1 MCVSPWLWQKP
12 HKVCFSKMGVTVA
25 VNTTIARRV
34 RWPREWLRWGDQCFA
49 GPGGARGGKCSSD
62 VCLLVCCVHLCLF
75 GWLSCSFLWVW
86 LPLLKVIKWHQTSVL
101 MLGALLNRCLYHL
114 CLYLCL
120 SVCCQFVCFYCMFEF
135 ECFFWLLG
143 PIDTHSP
150 VWKTTVGTG
159 RRRRRRR
166 SWMWSRRCSNG
177 EKLSSPCEC
186 DMFSY
191 YELMCSKVM
200 CFIVLV
206 FKTLAMFRVLI

>member
-1 MCVSPWLWQKP
+1 
-12 HKVCFSKMGVTVA
+12 MGVTVA

-34 RWPREWLRWGDQCFA
+34 CWPREWLRWWDQQCFA

-62 VCLLVCCVHLCLF
+62 VCLLVVFTFVCLVVVF
-75 GWLSCSFLWVW
+75 ILLVW
-86 LPLLKVIKWHQTSVL
+86 FPLLKVIKWHQTSVL

-143 PIDTHSP
+143 PIDTYSS

-159 RRRRRRR
+159 RRRRR
-166 SWMWSRRCSNG
+166 SWMWSRRCSKG
-177 EKLSSPCEC
+177 EKLSLIFP
-186 DMFSY
+186 MWMWY
-191 YELMCSKVM
+191 VQL
-200 CFIVLV
+200 LWAHV
-206 FKTLAMFRVLI
+206 FKSNVLHCFGV

>member
-1 MCVSPWLWQKP
+1 MFVSFMFVSL
-12 HKVCFSKMGVTVA
+12 
-25 VNTTIARRV
+25 
-34 RWPREWLRWGDQCFA
+34 
-49 GPGGARGGKCSSD
+49 
-62 VCLLVCCVHLCLF
+62 
-75 GWLSCSFLWVW
+75 
-86 LPLLKVIKWHQTSVL
+86 
-101 MLGALLNRCLYHL
+101 
-114 CLYLCL
+114 
-120 SVCCQFVCFYCMFEF
+120 FVCFYCMFEF

-206 FKTLAMFRVLI
+206 TKTSVISCSNLMSFLKNAILMKSTFGHMASAQNMLPEYGHRSVVGLRTAICPNTTCDTAAA